1 MSTPISTPE
10 DLAAQTEIEYG
21 VLSHGSTWDFFKVSS
36 LPTLCFEF
44 FNHFF
49 ASKNTLNSIK
59 LLA

>member
-36 LPTLCFEF
+36 APILD
-44 FNHFF
+44 
-49 ASKNTLNSIK
+49 
-59 LLA
+59 LLF

>member
-36 LPTLCFEF
+36 ALILDLLFCIVKIF
-44 FNHFF
+44 FFL
-49 ASKNTLNSIK
+49 NTLDIIR
-59 LLA
+59 L

>member
-36 LPTLCFEF
+36 APFYCFKF
-44 FNHFF
+44 PIVF
-49 ASKNTLNSIK
+49 L
-59 LLA
+59 